1 MSYEFVNCTNEISYD
16 VDATSCCEDLIKSLA
31 HQFLGDVPI
40 KFVYGVY
47 SKLYIY
53 EPNLNR
59 YYDATV
65 EGLCQLKEDCDELYD
80 MVDIGIDFN
89 NCLSEKEKM
98 RLAIRRASGR
108 YPWDRVTRPA
118 LPDIKKVIFN
128 DPATIVFWTD
138 GTKTVVQA
146 HDEKF
151 DKEKG
156 IAMAIAKKTLGNKGN
171 YFEIFKKY
179 CGEE

>member
-1 MSYEFVNCTNEISYD
+1 MSYEFVNCTNNISYY
-16 VDATSCCEDLIKSLA
+16 EDMMKSLA
-31 HQFLGDVPI
+31 HEFLGDIPI
-40 KFVYGVY
+40 EFVHGVD

-53 EPNLNR
+53 DPSTSR

-65 EGLCQLKEDCDELYD
+65 VGLCELKEDRDELCNILG
-80 MVDIGIDFN
+80 IGN
-89 NCLSEKEKM
+89 LSEPYRM
-98 RLAIRRASGR
+98 VVGRLPRNSGR
-108 YPWDRVTRPA
+108 YPWNRFTRP
-118 LPDIKKVIFN
+118 LLWDIKKVIFN
-128 DPATIVFWTD
+128 DPATIVFWAD

-156 IAMAIAKKTLGNKGN
+156 LAMAIAKKAHCNKGN

-179 CGEE
+179 CGEV